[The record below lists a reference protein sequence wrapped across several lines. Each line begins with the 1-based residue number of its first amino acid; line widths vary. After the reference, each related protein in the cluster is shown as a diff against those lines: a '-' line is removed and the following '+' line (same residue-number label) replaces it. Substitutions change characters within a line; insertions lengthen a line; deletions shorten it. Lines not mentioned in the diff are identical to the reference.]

1 MPVYIVKSGD
11 LVGCYRCL
19 THTQTDRQTSEYR
32 ATQLVSSIKH
42 KLSHAI
48 WGVIRL
54 KDQLADLP
62 QPFGPFS
69 SNIQLKQLCK
79 HICSFWPTL
88 SISLQFWIFGGFSKI
103 LYIFFKFNSKI
114 LLSLFSSNVIFVARH
129 YFSNFKNWLGKGAW
143 KKK

>member
-1 MPVYIVKSGD
+1 M
-11 LVGCYRCL
+11 
-19 THTQTDRQTSEYR
+19 
-32 ATQLVSSIKH
+32 IK
-42 KLSHAI
+42 
-48 WGVIRL
+48 L
-54 KDQLADLP
+54 KDQPADLP

-129 YFSNFKNWLGKGAW
+129 YFSKKNWLIHCCKSLFKWRSLDYKTEKLVLLIKFSHNFCPQTAALSFLSGGSAK
-143 KKK
+143 